1 MLAVATGTLAQAEP
15 PTFSHQAALT
25 IVMAANGYPALP
37 GKGGIIDLADVPDA
51 KIFHAGTSEVGGQL
65 IASGG
70 RVLNVT
76 ASGDTVTQ
84 AQAIAYTAVDSI
96 DFPGGFCRRD
106 IGWREVAREG
116 TTGT

>member
-1 MLAVATGTLAQAEP
+1 VIHLTNAT
-15 PTFSHQAALT
+15 
-25 IVMAANGYPALP
+25 
-37 GKGGIIDLADVPDA
+37 DA

-65 IASGG
+65 VASGG

-76 ASGDTVTQ
+76 ARGDSVTQ
-84 AQAIAYTAVDSI
+84 AQAVAYAAVDKI

-116 TTGT
+116 ASGSA